1 MPIATKFTCVLV
13 ALLLLTACVGVP
25 LDYPKAQST
34 AIKTTEDT
42 ALAHFSSKW
51 RNEGPD
57 LNGFYP
63 LLQGLDAFGARLAL
77 ADRAEVSIDAQYF
90 LMKPDDAGV
99 VFAAKLLEAAD
110 RGVRVRLL
118 LDDVFTTVN
127 DSALALL
134 DVHPNVE
141 VRIFNPVARQGLYA
155 INYAGNF
162 RLSNRRMHNKSFTV
176 DNQVTVVGGRNIAV
190 EYFQLE
196 ATGEFMDF
204 DMLTA
209 GPIVRKV
216 SQSFDDY
223 WNDELAVPLA
233 ALYSSSDRETVEL
246 GMAEMRRRMEQAG
259 NSIYAA
265 AIDTELMKK
274 LYEDELPPF
283 LAEARL
289 IVDKPQKLR
298 EDFSAEYQV
307 VGAEIRDELEKAER
321 EVIVWTPYLIP
332 GDSGVELIRELTA
345 KGVRVVMVTNSLAT
359 NNHTAVHSAYSG
371 YRKDL
376 LEAGVE
382 LWETRAD
389 AVKTMD
395 QDGSLKVEQ
404 LTLHTK
410 GILIDG
416 RRVFAGSLNL
426 DPRSVQI
433 NTEMGLLIESEA
445 LSSMLTRTSLEA
457 IPDLA
462 YRLRLDDRRRIQ
474 WHATIDGDQ
483 VIETSEPQ
491 ASWWLRFSAW
501 VQKIAPEGQL

>member
-1 MPIATKFTCVLV
+1 M
-13 ALLLLTACVGVP
+13 
-25 LDYPKAQST
+25 
-34 AIKTTEDT
+34 
-42 ALAHFSSKW
+42 
-51 RNEGPD
+51 
-57 LNGFYP
+57 
-63 LLQGLDAFGARLAL
+63 QGLDAFGARLAL

-176 DNQVTVVGGRNIAV
+176 DSQVTVVGGRNIAV

-321 EVIVWTPYLIP
+321 EVIVWTPYLVP
-332 GDSGVELIRELTA
+332 GDS
-345 KGVRVVMVTNSLAT
+345 
-359 NNHTAVHSAYSG
+359 
-371 YRKDL
+371 
-376 LEAGVE
+376 GVE

-395 QDGSLKVEQ
+395 QDGSTTVEQ

-445 LSSMLTRTSLEA
+445 LSRMLTRSSLEA